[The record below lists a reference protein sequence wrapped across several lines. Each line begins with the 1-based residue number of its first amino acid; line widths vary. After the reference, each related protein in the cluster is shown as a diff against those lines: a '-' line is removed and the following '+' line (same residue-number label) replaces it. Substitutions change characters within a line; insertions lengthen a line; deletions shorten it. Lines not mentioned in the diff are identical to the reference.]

1 MAACVKHG
9 VVPAPYRF
17 FEKIQVHLLAA
28 GSGCLLLAEWQ
39 DRLVAADLLLWD
51 GRRLFYKFN
60 VSGRRASVPAPGL
73 EPALLGLPLELA

>member
-39 DRLVAADLLLWD
+39 DRLIAADLLL
-51 GRRLFYKFN
+51 
-60 VSGRRASVPAPGL
+60 
-73 EPALLGLPLELA
+73 